1 MKQKELI
8 QAVYKA
14 CCKHD
19 DKKLSELRKTEF
31 QKIFKHRNQGKP
43 FTPKWAVINL

>member
-19 DKKLSELRKTEF
+19 DKKLSELRKIEF
-31 QKIFKHRNQGKP
+31 QKIFKRRAQGKP
-43 FTPKWAVINL
+43 FTSKWTLINL